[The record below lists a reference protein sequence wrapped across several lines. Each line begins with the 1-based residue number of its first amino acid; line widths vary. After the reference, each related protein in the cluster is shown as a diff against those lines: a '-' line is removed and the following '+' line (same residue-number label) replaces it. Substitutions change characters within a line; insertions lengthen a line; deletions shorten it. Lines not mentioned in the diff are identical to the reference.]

1 MPEINA
7 PRPRDGQDST
17 CRHHWVI
24 GTPAGPTSE
33 GRCKLCGTSRSFN
46 NVFEDV
52 IQSREARAA

>member
-1 MPEINA
+1 MAQSNLSPTRNNDPE
-7 PRPRDGQDST
+7 S

-33 GRCKLCGTSRSFN
+33 GRCKLCGTVRSFY

-52 IQSREARAA
+52 IQPRESRAA